1 MYLMYVDESGD
12 SGMINSP
19 TRYYFVL
26 TGLVIHELRWQTNLE
41 QIVSF
46 RGRMRDEFG
55 LRVREEIH
63 AAAMINKPGGLGR
76 IKRNDRLTIIRG
88 FANELAKM
96 NDLNIINVV
105 VDKQG
110 KAVDYD
116 PFTMAWK
123 VLTQRFEN
131 TLSYQNFPG
140 PTNPDDRG
148 MLFADHTDDKKL
160 MQLLRQMRRYNP
172 VPNQPTF
179 GLGYR
184 NLVLTSIIE
193 DPNFRDSEHS
203 YFVQAADVAAFLLYQ
218 RLAPSSYVRR
228 KSGQNYFRRLD
239 SVLCKVAS
247 LSDPDGIVF
256 L

>member
-1 MYLMYVDESGD
+1 MYLLYVDESGD

-19 TRYYFVL
+19 TRYFVL

-63 AAAMINKPGGLGR
+63 AAAMINKPGSLAR
-76 IKRNDRLTIIRG
+76 IRRNDRLTIIRG
-88 FANELAKM
+88 FANELATMK
-96 NDLNIINVV
+96 DLNIINVV

-110 KAVDYD
+110 KAADYD

-131 TLSYQNFPG
+131 TLSHRNLPG
-140 PTNPDDRG
+140 PVNPDDRG
-148 MLFADHTDDKKL
+148 MVFADHTDDKKL

-172 VPNQPTF
+172 VPNQPSF

-193 DPNFRDSEHS
+193 DPSFRDSEHS

-218 RLAPSSYVRR
+218 RLAPNSYIRK
-228 KSGQNYFRRLD
+228 KSGQNYFKRLD
-239 SVLCKVAS
+239 PVLCKVAS
-247 LSDPDGIVF
+247 SNDPDGIVF